1 MSKFVEIAIGITAIV
16 VGIALI
22 GGLI

>member
-1 MSKFVEIAIGITAIV
+1 MSKFIEIAIGVLAIV